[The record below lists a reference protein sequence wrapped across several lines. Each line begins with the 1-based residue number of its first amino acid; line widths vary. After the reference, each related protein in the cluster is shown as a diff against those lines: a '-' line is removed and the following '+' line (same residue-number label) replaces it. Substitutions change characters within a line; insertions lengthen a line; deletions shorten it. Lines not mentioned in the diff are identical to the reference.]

1 MKNRIFKS
9 KLVKRLLSR
18 SEHDDCVKH
27 YAQYVTVPN
36 SILHC
41 GAHLGE
47 ENSFYRELGINRIY
61 WNEAQPKL
69 VEILINNFGKDNVFS
84 GALSDQDG
92 KTINFYLTDNSLSSS
107 TKIINPINDW
117 NIKLTESFDVDT
129 ITLDAILGV
138 ITSRKEQIP
147 QLIILDLQGG
157 EFEALS
163 KSEIALANQADFV
176 VEMAQYE
183 IYKNQKLELDVIE
196 FFRNYGYK
204 CVYPK
209 TKKAHYDALF
219 LSKNSQKT
227 YFKKQKILKRFLS
240 YRKSKFVSFLYL
252 CKKHLTKSN
261 S

>member
-1 MKNRIFKS
+1 MKNRIIKS

-27 YAQYVTVPN
+27 YAHYVTVPN

-47 ENSFYRELGINRIY
+47 ENSFYKELGINTIY

-69 VEILINNFGKDNVFS
+69 VEILITNFGKENVFS
-84 GALSDQDG
+84 GALSDEDG

-107 TKIINPINDW
+107 TKIINSINDW
-117 NIKLTESFDVDT
+117 NIKLTESFDVKT
-129 ITLDAILGV
+129 ITLDAILEKI
-138 ITSRKEQIP
+138 ITRKEQIP
-147 QLIILDLQGG
+147 RLIILDLQGG

-163 KSEIALANQADFV
+163 KSEIALANQVDFV

-183 IYKNQKLELDVIE
+183 IYKNQKLELDIID
-196 FFRNYGYK
+196 FFRQYGYK

-219 LSKNSQKT
+219 LSENSQKI
-227 YFKKQKILKRFLS
+227 YFKKVKILQRFLS
-240 YRKSKFVSFLYL
+240 YRKSQFVSFLYS
-252 CKKHLTKSN
+252 CKKHVTKMIP
-261 S
+261 

>member
-1 MKNRIFKS
+1 MKNRIL
-9 KLVKRLLSR
+9 KLKYVKRLLSR
-18 SEHDDCVKH
+18 REHDDCVKH

-47 ENSFYRELGINRIY
+47 ENSFYKKLGINKIY

-69 VEILINNFGKDNVFS
+69 VEILITNFGKENVFS
-84 GALSDQDG
+84 GALSDEDG
-92 KTINFYLTDNSLSSS
+92 KTITFYLTDNSLSSS

-117 NIKLTESFDVDT
+117 NIKLTESFDVNT
-129 ITLDAILGV
+129 ITLDAILKK
-138 ITSRKEQIP
+138 ITIRKEQIP

-157 EFEALS
+157 EYEALS

-196 FFRNYGYK
+196 FFRHYGYK

-209 TKKAHYDALF
+209 TKKPHYDALF
-219 LSKNSQKT
+219 LSENSQKT
-227 YFKKQKILKRFLS
+227 YFKKRKIFQRFLS
-240 YRKSKFVSFLYL
+240 DRISNFVNFLYV
-252 CKKHLTKSN
+252 CKKHLTKTDP
-261 S
+261 

>member
-1 MKNRIFKS
+1 MKNRVFKS

-27 YAQYVTVPN
+27 YAQFVTVPN

-47 ENSFYRELGINRIY
+47 ENSLYRELGINRIY

-69 VEILINNFGKDNVFS
+69 VETLIKDFGKENVFS
-84 GALSDQDG
+84 GALSDHDG
-92 KTINFYLTDNSLSSS
+92 KMITFYLTDNSLSSS
-107 TKIINPINDW
+107 TKIINPITDW
-117 NIKLTESFDVDT
+117 NIKLVESFDVNT
-129 ITLDAILGV
+129 ITLDAILRE
-138 ITSRKEQIP
+138 ITTRKEQIP

-176 VEMAQYE
+176 VEMARHE
-183 IYKNQKLELDVIE
+183 IYKNQKLEIDIIK
-196 FFRNYGYK
+196 FFGHYGYK

-240 YRKSKFVSFLYL
+240 YRKSKFVSFLYV
-252 CKKHLTKSN
+252 CKEHLTKSN